1 MNIRYALMAYLIAAL
16 VLLSIWL
23 PEITHYHVVT
33 PSIAPEVIQK
43 SRELPSILVME
54 ELAALRLGEEVNLP
68 APELIRTADEIKKG
82 VLHLAGYA
90 PIPIGIPFD
99 PRDLEKGLPTWQLQF
114 ASLAAPEILL
124 DAYAITGKEVYF
136 KLARDMI
143 LAWIN
148 YEKSQWLP
156 QGFLWNDHAIA
167 ARVMVLG
174 KFWGAYR
181 VRSDFSPEVA
191 RSVLEAI
198 SRSGEML
205 AKEGLFT
212 FATNH
217 GFMQNL
223 ALLHI
228 ATAFPALPA
237 AERFRYVAF
246 NRLRDQMAFYVDD
259 EGIVLEHSAGYHS
272 YGMVLLGKALRYL
285 TLNNMTPPPSWLSK
299 YEKGKAFMA
308 MIHRPD
314 GSLPIFGNTN
324 GGSLP
329 DTLVTSIDS
338 QGRASALYPAKD
350 WHPGASHALYPVAG
364 YSVWW
369 DNLASDSDGPL
380 GQTVMAWSYFPGH
393 GHKLADEMSLLLW
406 TGNQTWLTNTGYWPY
421 GVWGRENVY
430 SWEGS
435 NAPHLSG
442 ESRDSVRNTE
452 LLGYA
457 VRDRL
462 AVSHLRRTG
471 PEGYSA
477 DRQVVHLGS
486 DLWLVLDRALDGT
499 PRKTTTTWTFFP
511 DLDLSSGPLPGQYHF
526 SRRNRDACMAAFF
539 LGSKETDIKIVKG
552 SKTPFA
558 GWVVVGNQPTPA
570 PSLLVEQPSNGS
582 WAVTV
587 LALEKDCKERFAD
600 QPKLSDWKGA
610 NGWTVNLPLKEGGVE
625 VKRAGNSVSVK
636 DGTRKM
642 GDLQLLLNPALNVS
656 AERSAIKGSF
666 QSAAIKYKK
675 YRDLSEYRSK
685 ISYLLLVILFAQ
697 EAFIVVCSRMARTY
711 QIPLRI
717 LGIAAWIIAGSLIY
731 LVYLKT

>member
-1 MNIRYALMAYLIAAL
+1 MNIRYALMAYVAAAL

-23 PEITHYHVVT
+23 PEVAYHHVAT
-33 PSIAPEVIQK
+33 PSIAHEVIDQ
-43 SRELPSILVME
+43 SREHPSVSVMN
-54 ELAALRLGEEVNLP
+54 ELAALTIGVEVNLP
-68 APELIRTADEIKKG
+68 APELVRTADEIAGG
-82 VLHLAGYA
+82 VLQLPGYA
-90 PIPIGIPFD
+90 PLAIGIPFD
-99 PRDLEKGLPTWQLQF
+99 PRDLDKGLPTWQLQF

-124 DAYAITGKEVYF
+124 DAYALTGKESYF

-143 LAWIN
+143 LAWN
-148 YEKSQWLP
+148 KHEKSQWLP

-167 ARVMVLG
+167 ARVTVLA

-181 VRSDFSPEVA
+181 ARSDFSPEVA
-191 RSVLEAI
+191 RSVLEAV

-217 GFMQNL
+217 GIMQNL

-237 AERFRYVAF
+237 AERFRHIAF
-246 NRLRDQMAFYVDD
+246 DRLRDQMAFYVND

-272 YGMVLLGKALRYL
+272 HGMVLVGKALRYL

-314 GSLPIFGNTN
+314 GSLPIYGNTN
-324 GGSLP
+324 GGIRP
-329 DTLVTSIDS
+329 DMLVTSIDP
-338 QGRASALYPAKD
+338 QGRALALYPVKD
-350 WHPGASHALYPVAG
+350 WHPGVSHALYPVAG
-364 YSVWW
+364 YSIWW
-369 DNLASDSDGPL
+369 DNLASDSDGLL
-380 GQTVMAWSYFPGH
+380 GQTVIAWSYFPGH

-435 NAPHLSG
+435 NAPHISG

-499 PRKTTTTWTFFP
+499 PRKTITTWTFFP
-511 DLDLSSGPLPGQYHF
+511 DLGLSSGPLPGQYHF
-526 SRRNRDACMAAFF
+526 SRQNRDACMAAFF
-539 LGSKETDIKIVKG
+539 LGSKETDIKMYKG
-552 SKTPFA
+552 SKKPFA
-558 GWVVVGNQPTPA
+558 GWVVVGSRPAPA
-570 PSLLVEQPSNGS
+570 PSLLVEQPSDGS

-587 LALEKDCKERFAD
+587 LALEKDCKERFAA
-600 QPKLSDWKGA
+600 QPKLLDWKGA
-610 NGWTVNLPLKEGGVE
+610 NSWRVNLPLKEGGVE
-625 VKRAGNSVSVK
+625 VERAGNSVSVK

-642 GDLQLLLNPALNVS
+642 GDLQLLLNPAPKVS
-656 AERSAIKGSF
+656 VERIAINSSF

-675 YRDLSEYRSK
+675 YRDLFDYRSK
-685 ISYLLLVILFAQ
+685 LSYLLLAIFFAQ
-697 EAFIVVCSRMARTY
+697 EAFIVVCIRMARTY